1 MLTIGL
7 TGGIGSGKSTI
18 SEIFS
23 ELGTPCCDADG
34 VGRSLTQ
41 IDSPAL
47 HEIVDAFGDEILDSN
62 GQLDRRRLRH
72 TIFSAPEKRLQLE
85 AILHPRIRQ
94 QIQRWISEQTAS
106 YGLVSVPLL
115 IENQDHYHFDRVLV
129 AKLDDSLQRQ
139 RTSQR
144 DQVSH
149 SDIQAIMANQA
160 SDEQRLAI
168 ADDIIDNNGDL
179 NALRLQ
185 IFDLHTKYLS
195 LAKSKANTAN

>member
-23 ELGTPCCDADG
+23 ELGTPCCDADE

-41 IDSPAL
+41 VGSPAL
-47 HEIVDAFGDEILDSN
+47 QEIVDAFGDEILDSD
-62 GQLDRRRLRH
+62 GQLDRRRLRQI
-72 TIFSAPEKRLQLE
+72 IFSAPEKRLQLE

-94 QIQRWISEQTAS
+94 HIQRWISEQTAS
-106 YGLVSVPLL
+106 YCLVSVPLL
-115 IENQDHYHFDRVLV
+115 AENQNHYHFDRVLV

-144 DQVSH
+144 DQISQ
-149 SDIQAIMANQA
+149 SDIEAIMASQA
-160 SDEQRLAI
+160 SNEQRLAI
-168 ADDIIDNNGDL
+168 ADDIIDNNGDF
-179 NALRLQ
+179 NTLRLQ
-185 IFDLHTKYLS
+185 IIDLHTKYLN
-195 LAKSKANTAN
+195 LAKC